1 MNVSKRNALVASM
14 LCSALL
20 AGCSQYV
27 TRDEFDST
35 VSGLRAAD
43 AENQAQLQRMQ
54 VQFTELTQDLQA
66 QFADYNARITQLAGR
81 LRVDMTAHFAYDDA
95 TLRDQD
101 KVALDGFAEVIR
113 VHHPNVLVTVE
124 GFTDPAGSPEYN
136 RRLGMKR
143 AEAARQH
150 LISAGGLDE
159 SKVRA
164 VSYGEDANRQVEPGA
179 WGEAG
184 QANRRVAL
192 VIDHVPG

>member
-136 RRLGMKR
+136 RKLGLKR
-143 AEAARQH
+143 AEAAREH
-150 LISAGGLDE
+150 LIAAGLDPAR
-159 SKVRA
+159 VRA
-164 VSYGEDANRQVEPGA
+164 VSYGEDSNRLVEPGK
-179 WGEAG
+179 WGESG
-184 QANRRVAL
+184 EANRRVAL
-192 VIDHVPG
+192 VIDHVPS